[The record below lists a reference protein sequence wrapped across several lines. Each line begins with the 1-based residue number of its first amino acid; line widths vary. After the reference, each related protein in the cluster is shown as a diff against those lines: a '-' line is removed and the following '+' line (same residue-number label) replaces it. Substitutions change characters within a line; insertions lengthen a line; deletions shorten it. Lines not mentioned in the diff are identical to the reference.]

1 MQCLNVLRCLNAC
14 APLLQGP
21 QSWWRWTNE
30 LPKTCINSNLMHFL
44 VNWVLENYNTVCKRA
59 SHHSDPSSYSKMC
72 TFRLSGSSIFWYMM
86 APSWLHDELHN
97 VLSLL
102 RNVNTHPVEDHGCD
116 EESPSIPGWK
126 SNWGIGSREG
136 WVESYLVDMAISR
149 WIIGTSSKD
158 CLIVICE
165 QRLIWLDWWVQETK
179 VSIQFMIT
187 LLRFHSHSGI
197 HLWREQCM
205 RASLCHAQELLEIW
219 VSKQCAATW

>member
-72 TFRLSGSSIFWYMM
+72 TFRSSSSSIFWYMM

-136 WVESYLVDMAISR
+136 WVESYLDMAISR
-149 WIIGTSSKD
+149 WKLGSS
-158 CLIVICE
+158 
-165 QRLIWLDWWVQETK
+165 
-179 VSIQFMIT
+179 
-187 LLRFHSHSGI
+187 
-197 HLWREQCM
+197 
-205 RASLCHAQELLEIW
+205 
-219 VSKQCAATW
+219 